1 MVYFGSAL
9 TGIAYAAPATH
20 KLECPASPPADWGL
34 PTARLNQVDVL
45 SFKPGESI
53 DEKAPPSLMPDKQSL
68 RSGVLYQV
76 WELGA
81 MAGEVQQL
89 WCRYAGSDR
98 ILKLPE
104 VSLHRCEQTI
114 TRYSTTRTDP
124 RSQRTAFCD

>member
-1 MVYFGSAL
+1 MSG
-9 TGIAYAAPATH
+9 
-20 KLECPASPPADWGL
+20 KPASGL
-34 PTARLNQVDVL
+34 GLRNARLNQVDIV

-53 DEKAPPSLMPDKQSL
+53 DEKAPPSLMPDKQSV
-68 RSGVLYQV
+68 RSGVLHQV
-76 WELGA
+76 WELSA

-104 VSLHRCEQTI
+104 GSLRRCEQTI